1 MRVIRVTARA
11 GATPSSPLRRMSE
24 STLTCLAL
32 SATLIWAGEP
42 KTSLASPSARI
53 PRSSGPRRNSAC
65 RRVAWSRSTV
75 IGPATRHGVGASS
88 PGAVPVNVAAPANR
102 RPPIPAAG
110 SPSSAPSN
118 CGGRPARTGV
128 HREAKRRSFRPG
140 LFRGEPEDDGSIVR
154 AGKLA
159 VETRGSVERG
169 RGGVDLDAGNLGSG
183 AGADDLHSP
192 VAHAQAVKPGRV
204 EARHLYRRQS
214 ERAVRP
220 AREGQNGLL
229 ETDVGEPDL
238 PARKLDKRELQPS
251 RGEREL
257 RPVRTW
263 RADQTFAQGEIGRRQ
278 HPEFDRP
285 GQGDVRARDCAEP
298 RLDLTA
304 LRRPVDEVRRDERNR
319 HHRDER
325 DRDDGQDIAHREMTS
340 TPLGRTVARTIRRP
354 SRFKMPRKYDLD
366 NKSGVLRFMRAIG
379 RSRNR
384 HADANPQSRQIT
396 VSLCP

>member
-24 STLTCLAL
+24 STLTCFAL

-75 IGPATRHGVGASS
+75 IGPATRQGVGASS
-88 PGAVPVNVAAPANR
+88 PGAVPVSVAAPANR
-102 RPPIPAAG
+102 RPPSPAAG

-118 CGGRPARTGV
+118 SAAGQLGPAST
-128 HREAKRRSFRPG
+128 ERRSGVPSGPG
-140 LFRGEPEDDGSIVR
+140 FSEASLKTTGALSGPENWPLRCAGPSSDGAAASISTPEIS
-154 AGKLA
+154 A
-159 VETRGSVERG
+159 S
-169 RGGVDLDAGNLGSG
+169 GG
-183 AGADDLHSP
+183 GADDLHAP
-192 VAHAQAVKPGRV
+192 IPHAKAVKPGRV
-204 EARHLYRRQS
+204 EARHLHRRQF

-229 ETDVGEPDL
+229 ETNVGEPDL
-238 PARKLDKRELQPS
+238 PARKLDERELQPR
-251 RGEREL
+251 RGERQL
-257 RPVRTW
+257 RPVRAW
-263 RADQTFAQGEIGRRQ
+263 RADQTFAQREIGRRQ
-278 HPEFDRP
+278 HPKFDRP

-298 RLDLTA
+298 RLDLAA

-366 NKSGVLRFMRAIG
+366 NKSGVLRFMRPIG
-379 RSRNR
+379 QRKSTRR
-384 HADANPQSRQIT
+384 RQ
-396 VSLCP
+396 PRAGR